1 MPTEANHPLLPGEEG
16 APFVTVAPPPATSE
30 TQSKSIHRNVYIYV
44 NVFSV
49 SDIVTAAET
58 FNAQF
63 YLKASWVE
71 PGLKPGQPLSMDAW
85 KPAIMFMNAVGNP
98 GIEDENFDVV
108 KWRLGPDGSAVVQWS
123 AKFQGTFRERFELRS
138 FPFDVQPLSIVVT
151 SQQKNVRLYEDKF
164 DGVQSKLRDEY
175 MSLPEFSLVGPLF
188 RPETELSL
196 GKYAVLNVDFVA
208 TRKWPYHIFN
218 IYFPLFLLTG
228 MLFCSF
234 AVDPGEAAD
243 RLSLTLTVVLAS
255 VAYKYIVS
263 QDLPRISYL
272 TLCDLYVLGNF
283 SFAAV
288 FVFEHVQVGI
298 TAKDDPVSAVA
309 QDDDWYIALLSVFL
323 GYHVI
328 YILVAMCS
336 YCLERR
342 KGAGACNAAAAGK
355 KEAEIRYGGP

>member
-1 MPTEANHPLLPGEEG
+1 MHPGGPAEEG
-16 APFVTVAPPPATSE
+16 APFVTVVPPLATTE
-30 TQSKSIHRNVYIYV
+30 TESKPIHRNVYVYI
-44 NVFSV
+44 NVFAI

-71 PGLKPGQPLSMDAW
+71 PGLKPGQPLSTDAW
-85 KPAIMFMNAVGNP
+85 KPSIMFMNAVGNP
-98 GIEDENFDVV
+98 GIEDEDFGVV

-123 AKFQGTFRERFELRS
+123 AKFQGTFREQFELRS
-138 FPFDVQPLSIVVT
+138 FPFDVQPLSIVIT
-151 SQQKNVRLYEDKF
+151 SQQKHVRLYEDKF

-188 RPETELSL
+188 RPRPELAL
-196 GKYAVLNVDFVA
+196 GKYASMSVDFVA
-208 TRKWPYHIFN
+208 TRKFPYHIFN

-234 AVDPGEAAD
+234 AVDPSEAAD

-283 SFAAV
+283 SFAAL
-288 FVFEHVQVGI
+288 FVFEHVQVGLV
-298 TAKDDPVSAVA
+298 AKDNTVLAQA
-309 QDDDWYIALLSVFL
+309 QDDDWYIALLAIFL

-328 YILVAMCS
+328 YTLAALFS
-336 YCLERR
+336 YFRERR
-342 KGAGACNAAAAGK
+342 KGALACSAVAAGK
-355 KEAEIRYGGP
+355 KDAEIRHGVP

>member
-1 MPTEANHPLLPGEEG
+1 MG
-16 APFVTVAPPPATSE
+16 
-30 TQSKSIHRNVYIYV
+30 
-44 NVFSV
+44 
-49 SDIVTAAET
+49 
-58 FNAQF
+58 
-63 YLKASWVE
+63 
-71 PGLKPGQPLSMDAW
+71 
-85 KPAIMFMNAVGNP
+85 FMNAVGNP
-98 GIEDENFDVV
+98 VIEDEDFGVV

-164 DGVQSKLRDEY
+164 DGVQSKLRHEY
-175 MSLPEFSLVGPLF
+175 MTLPEFSLVGPHF
-188 RPETELSL
+188 RPEPELSL
-196 GKYAVLNVDFVA
+196 GKYVSLRVDFVA
-208 TRKWPYHIFN
+208 TRKFKYHIFN

-234 AVDPGEAAD
+234 AVEPGEAAD

-283 SFAAV
+283 TFAAL

-298 TAKDDPVSAVA
+298 TAQDNPVLAAA
-309 QDDDWYIALLSVFL
+309 QDDNWYITLLATFI

-328 YILVAMCS
+328 YILVAMWS
-336 YCLERR
+336 YCCERR
-342 KGAGACNAAAAGK
+342 KGTTACNAVAAGK
-355 KEAEIRYGGP
+355 KEAENRYGGP